1 MNEIASFF
9 KFEENNTSLSTEI
22 TAGVT
27 TFLAM
32 SYILFVNPSILAE
45 GGMPSQAVFLAT
57 IFAAAISTLA
67 IGLIGTLSSS

>member
-1 MNEIASFF
+1 MNKIASFF

-67 IGLIGTLSSS
+67 IGLIGKLSSS